1 MMVGTMQLARALSD
15 RKLSDAVLEE
25 GIRSARAMLAV
36 A

>member
-15 RKLSDAVLEE
+15 RKLSDAVLTE
-25 GIRSARAMLAV
+25 GIKTANAMLA